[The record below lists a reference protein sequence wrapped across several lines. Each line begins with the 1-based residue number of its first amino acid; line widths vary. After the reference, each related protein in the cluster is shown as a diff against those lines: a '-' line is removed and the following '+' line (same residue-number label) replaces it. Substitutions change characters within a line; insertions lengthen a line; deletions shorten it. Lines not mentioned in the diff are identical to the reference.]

1 MSWANKLDQEKVY
14 MMNRDQPEWGPTSE
28 HPKPQAE
35 SQKDIEILIG
45 KLEEGSLAR
54 DEQSRLG
61 DLLKTAPSSVV
72 MTATRHHTFIGP
84 VPPPEQLNRYDEKT
98 RDIILDM
105 ARNEQRHAHELRERG
120 LNGAIAKDKRGQWL
134 GAAIAITG
142 LLVAAFVAPYSAV
155 AAAIIGSLDLFGM
168 VALFV
173 APRVLENRKR
183 VSGEKANTDV

>member
-1 MSWANKLDQEKVY
+1 
-14 MMNRDQPEWGPTSE
+14 MMNRDRTESGPASE

-45 KLEEGSLAR
+45 KLEEGSLAQ

-134 GAAIAITG
+134 GAGIAITG